1 MKFLS
6 FMKSID
12 MAQQKS
18 EKTRDDLH
26 FDSKR
31 KYEIYSLITE
41 KISQLGGLREILNEI
56 LAILKSV
63 TECRHLAIRM
73 IDSEG
78 NIPFSAHLGLDKK
91 FLDSEH
97 WVTVRDCLCGHVA
110 RGVLDRSW
118 PFVSDNGSFFTNSLG
133 ELLAEIKVNYPK
145 IEKETLRD
153 ACLSRGYESVAI
165 VPVKSEEKVIAELY
179 LSDEKKGLFPVEKVR
194 FLEDVSVQV
203 GIAIQ
208 NSQLYT
214 RLNDSQKKLM
224 DLFNS
229 ASIGILELD
238 TKGSILQVNSTG
250 AELLGYS
257 SLDKLLDHDIK
268 MSELNVEKEK
278 WETFIETVD
287 KVEEERSATLTFR
300 VGPEEQHLEF
310 SLKSVKDSR
319 GNIIGYR
326 GTFRDVTDRIRLG
339 EERLNK
345 ARAESLK
352 NRYYQE
358 ALALRDEIK
367 SEYPFEEMIGVSPA
381 IQRIQKAIQQV
392 APTDTTVLIKG
403 ETGTGKEL
411 VARYIHEISSRKDR
425 ILVKVNCAA
434 LSEGLITSE
443 LFGHEKGAFTGALQ
457 RRIGRFEYADKA
469 TIFLDEIGDLPL
481 ETQAMLLRV
490 LQDGEFERVGSSK
503 TIKVDV
509 RLIAATNR
517 DLMHLVNEK
526 RFRQD
531 LFFRL
536 NVFSIEIN
544 PLRERTEDIPLLAAY
559 FLENIGR
566 RIGKKVDKV
575 SKETMKLFMEYPWP
589 GNIRE
594 LQNTI
599 EHGLIISRGD
609 SLEIPKAYFT
619 QAPGRGKKTGLV
631 PLEEYEKE
639 YILEVLQHTR
649 GAVYGPR
656 GAAVILGLKPS
667 TLQSRM
673 KKLGIEKP
681 KGR

>member
-1 MKFLS
+1 MT
-6 FMKSID
+6 
-12 MAQQKS
+12 QKNS
-18 EKTRDDLH
+18 SKTQSGLH
-26 FDSKR
+26 FDSSR
-31 KYEIYSLITE
+31 KFEIYSLITE
-41 KISQLGGLREILNEI
+41 KISQLGDLRKILDEI
-56 LAILKSV
+56 LAILKTV
-63 TECRHLAIRM
+63 MGCRHLAIRM
-73 IDSEG
+73 IDSKG
-78 NIPFSAHLGLDKK
+78 NIPFSAHVGLDKK

-97 WVTVRDCLCGHVA
+97 WITVRDCLCGHVA
-110 RGVLDRSW
+110 RGAVDKSW
-118 PFVSDNGSFFTNSLG
+118 PFITENGSFFTNSLPQ
-133 ELLAEIKVNYPK
+133 LLAEVKVNYTK
-145 IEKETLRD
+145 IDSGRLRD

-165 VPVKSEEKVIAELY
+165 VPVRAKGKIIAELY
-179 LSDEKKGLFPVEKVR
+179 LSDEKKDFFPVEKVR

-214 RLNDSQKKLM
+214 QLNESQRRLM

-229 ASIGILELD
+229 TSMGILELD
-238 TKGSILQVNSTG
+238 TKGSILQVNNKG

-257 SLDKLLDHDIK
+257 SPEKLLDQGIK
-268 MSELNVEKEK
+268 ISELNVEKEE
-278 WETFIETVD
+278 WEGFIESVD
-287 KVEEERSATLTFR
+287 ESGAMNNFSLAFR
-300 VGPEEQHLEF
+300 IGRGKQFLEF
-310 SLKSVKDSR
+310 SLISVKDSK

-326 GTFRDVTDRIRLG
+326 GTFRDVTDRVRLE

-345 ARAESLK
+345 AKTESLK

-381 IQRIQKAIQQV
+381 MQQIKKAIQQV

-411 VARYIHEISSRKDR
+411 VARYIHELSSRKDR

-443 LFGHEKGAFTGALQ
+443 LFGHEKGAFTGAIQ
-457 RRIGRFEYADKA
+457 RRVGRFEYADNA

-517 DLMHLVNEK
+517 DLMLLVNEK

-531 LFFRL
+531 LYFRL
-536 NVFSIEIN
+536 NVFSLEIS
-544 PLRERTEDIPLLAAY
+544 PLREKKEDIPLLTAY
-559 FLENIGR
+559 FLDTMGR
-566 RIGKKVDKV
+566 RVGKKVDKV
-575 SKETMKLFMEYPWP
+575 SEDTMKLFMEYTWP
-589 GNIRE
+589 GNVRE
-594 LQNTI
+594 LQNII
-599 EHGLIISRGD
+599 EHGLVISRGD
-609 SLEIPKAYFT
+609 SFEIPRAYFG
-619 QAPGRGKKTGLV
+619 QVLDQKRKPELIS
-631 PLEEYEKE
+631 LEEFEKK
-639 YILEVLQHTR
+639 YILEVLQQTK
-649 GAVYGPR
+649 GAIYGPK

-673 KKLGIEKP
+673 KKLGVERP
-681 KGR
+681 KSR

>member
-1 MKFLS
+1 
-6 FMKSID
+6 
-12 MAQQKS
+12 MAQKKS
-18 EKTRDDLH
+18 AKNQDDLF
-26 FDSKR
+26 FDSSR
-31 KYEIYSLITE
+31 KFEIYSLITE
-41 KISQLGGLREILNEI
+41 KISQLGDLNKILNEI
-56 LAILKSV
+56 LAILKTV
-63 TECRHLAIRM
+63 TGCHHLAIRM
-73 IDSEG
+73 IDSKG

-97 WVTVRDCLCGHVA
+97 WISVKDCLCGHVA
-110 RGVLDRSW
+110 RGAVDKSW
-118 PFVSDNGSFFTNSLG
+118 PFITENGSFFTNSLPK
-133 ELLAEIKVNYPK
+133 LLAEVKINYKKIKSG
-145 IEKETLRD
+145 TLRD

-165 VPVKSEEKVIAELY
+165 VPVRAQGKIIAELY
-179 LSDEKKGLFPVEKVR
+179 LSDENKGLFPVDKVR

-214 RLNDSQKKLM
+214 QLNESQRRLM
-224 DLFNS
+224 ELFNS
-229 ASIGILELD
+229 TSMGILELD
-238 TKGSILQVNSTG
+238 TKGSIVQVNSEG

-257 SLDKLLDHDIK
+257 SPEKLLGQGIK
-268 MSELNVEKEK
+268 ISELNVEKEE
-278 WETFIETVD
+278 WEKFIESVD
-287 KVEEERSATLTFR
+287 EAGAMNNFSLAFR
-300 VGPEEQHLEF
+300 FGREEQFLEF
-310 SLKSVKDSR
+310 SLISVKDSK
-319 GNIIGYR
+319 GNITGYR
-326 GTFRDVTDRIRLG
+326 GTFRDVTDRIRLE

-345 ARAESLK
+345 ARTESEK

-358 ALALRDEIK
+358 TQALRDEIK

-381 IQRIQKAIQQV
+381 MQRIKKAIQQV

-411 VARYIHEISSRKDR
+411 VARYIHELSSRKDR

-443 LFGHEKGAFTGALQ
+443 LFGHEKGAFTGAIQ
-457 RRIGRFEYADKA
+457 RRIGRFEYADNA

-503 TIKVDV
+503 TIRVDV

-536 NVFSIEIN
+536 NVFSLEIS
-544 PLRERTEDIPLLAAY
+544 PLREKKEDIPLLTAY
-559 FLENIGR
+559 FLDAIGR
-566 RIGKKVDKV
+566 RIGKKIDKV
-575 SKETMKLFMEYPWP
+575 SEDTMKLFMAYSWP
-589 GNIRE
+589 GNVRE
-594 LQNTI
+594 LQNII
-599 EHGLIISRGD
+599 EHGLVISKGD
-609 SLEIPKAYFT
+609 SFEIPKAYFG
-619 QAPGRGKKTGLV
+619 QSLSQKRELNLI
-631 PLEEYEKE
+631 PLEEYEKK
-639 YILEVLQHTR
+639 YIIEIIQHTK
-649 GAVYGPR
+649 GAIYGPK

-673 KKLGIEKP
+673 KKLGIERP
-681 KGR
+681 KSR

>member
-1 MKFLS
+1 
-6 FMKSID
+6 
-12 MAQQKS
+12 MAQKKS
-18 EKTRDDLH
+18 VRNQDDLF
-26 FDSKR
+26 FDSSR
-31 KYEIYSLITE
+31 KFEIYSLITE
-41 KISQLGGLREILNEI
+41 KISQLGDLRKILDEV
-56 LAILKSV
+56 LAILKTV
-63 TECRHLAIRM
+63 MGCRHLAIRM
-73 IDSEG
+73 IDSKG
-78 NIPFSAHLGLDKK
+78 NIPFSAHVGLDKK

-97 WVTVRDCLCGHVA
+97 WITVRDCLCGHVA
-110 RGVLDRSW
+110 RGAVDKSW
-118 PFVSDNGSFFTNSLG
+118 PFITENGSFFTNSLPQ
-133 ELLAEIKVNYPK
+133 LLAEVKVNYVK
-145 IEKETLRD
+145 IDSGSLRD

-165 VPVKSEEKVIAELY
+165 VPVRAKGKIIAELY

-214 RLNDSQKKLM
+214 QLNDSQRRLM

-229 ASIGILELD
+229 TSMGILELD
-238 TKGSILQVNSTG
+238 TKGYLLQVNNKG

-257 SLDKLLDHDIK
+257 SPEKLLDQNIK
-268 MSELNVEKEK
+268 ISELNVEKEE
-278 WETFIETVD
+278 WEGFIESVD
-287 KVEEERSATLTFR
+287 ESGAMNNFSLAFR
-300 VGPEEQHLEF
+300 IGRGKQFLEF
-310 SLKSVKDSR
+310 SLISVKDSK
-319 GNIIGYR
+319 GNITGYR
-326 GTFRDVTDRIRLG
+326 GTFRDVTDRIRLE

-345 ARAESLK
+345 AKTESLK

-381 IQRIQKAIQQV
+381 MQQIKKAIQQV

-411 VARYIHEISSRKDR
+411 VARYIHELSSRKDR

-443 LFGHEKGAFTGALQ
+443 LFGHEKGAFTGAIQ
-457 RRIGRFEYADKA
+457 RRIGRFEYADNA

-517 DLMHLVNEK
+517 DLMLLVNEK

-531 LFFRL
+531 LYFRL
-536 NVFSIEIN
+536 NVFSLEIS
-544 PLRERTEDIPLLAAY
+544 PLREKKEDIPLLTAY
-559 FLENIGR
+559 FLNTMGR
-566 RIGKKVDKV
+566 RVGKKVDKV
-575 SKETMKLFMEYPWP
+575 SEDTMKLFMEYTWP
-589 GNIRE
+589 GNVRE
-594 LQNTI
+594 LQNII
-599 EHGLIISRGD
+599 EHGLVISRGD
-609 SLEIPKAYFT
+609 SFEIPRAYFG
-619 QAPGRGKKTGLV
+619 QAIDQKRKPELIS
-631 PLEEYEKE
+631 LEEFEKK
-639 YILEVLQHTR
+639 YILEVLQQTK
-649 GAVYGPR
+649 GAIYGPK

-673 KKLGIEKP
+673 KKLGVERP
-681 KGR
+681 KTR

>member
-1 MKFLS
+1 
-6 FMKSID
+6 
-12 MAQQKS
+12 MAQKKPPKTQNDPQFNSSQKF
-18 EKTRDDLH
+18 K
-26 FDSKR
+26 
-31 KYEIYSLITE
+31 IYSLITE
-41 KISQLGGLREILNEI
+41 KISQLGDLRKILDEV
-56 LAILKSV
+56 LAILK
-63 TECRHLAIRM
+63 TITGCRHLAIRM
-73 IDSEG
+73 LDSKG
-78 NIPFSAHLGLDKK
+78 NIPFSAHLGLDRK

-110 RGVLDRSW
+110 RGALDQSW
-118 PFVSDNGSFFTNSLG
+118 PFVTEYGSFFTNSLA
-133 ELLAEIKVNYPK
+133 ELLAEVKVNYPK
-145 IEKETLRD
+145 IESGSLRD

-165 VPVKSEEKVIAELY
+165 VPVKSEGKIIAELY
-179 LSDEKKGLFPVEKVR
+179 LSDEKKGLFPVEKVE

-208 NSQLYT
+208 NSFLYT
-214 RLNDSQKKLM
+214 QLNESQRRLM

-238 TKGSILQVNSTG
+238 TKGSILQVNSKG
-250 AELLGYS
+250 AQLLGHS
-257 SLDKLLDHDIK
+257 SPEKLLGHNIK
-268 MSELNVEKEK
+268 ISELNVETEE
-278 WETFIETVD
+278 WERYIELVD
-287 KVEEERSATLTFR
+287 ETGGGNNFTLVFR
-300 VGPEEQHLEF
+300 IGREEQHLEF
-310 SLKSVKDSR
+310 SLKSVKDSK
-319 GNIIGYR
+319 GNITGYR
-326 GTFRDVTDRIRLG
+326 GTFNDVTDRIRLE

-345 ARAESLK
+345 ARTESLK

-358 ALALRDEIK
+358 TLALRDEIK

-381 IQRIQKAIQQV
+381 LQKIKKAIQQV
-392 APTDTTVLIKG
+392 APADTTVLIKG

-411 VARYIHEISSRKDR
+411 VARYIHELSSRKDR

-457 RRIGRFEYADKA
+457 RRIGRFEYADNA

-517 DLMHLVNEK
+517 DLMLLVNEK

-531 LFFRL
+531 LYFRL
-536 NVFSIEIN
+536 NVFSLEIS
-544 PLRERTEDIPLLAAY
+544 PLRDKKEDIPLLAAY
-559 FLENIGR
+559 FIDTIGR

-575 SKETMKLFMEYPWP
+575 SGDTMNLFMEYPWP
-589 GNIRE
+589 GNVRE
-594 LQNTI
+594 LQNVI
-599 EHGLIISRGD
+599 EHGLVVSKGN
-609 SLEIPKAYFT
+609 SLEMPEAYFV
-619 QAPGRGKKTGLV
+619 QGPGQKRAPELV
-631 PLEEYEKE
+631 PLEEYESK

-649 GAVYGPR
+649 GAIYGSK

-673 KKLGIEKP
+673 KKLGIGRP
-681 KGR
+681 KNR

>member
-1 MKFLS
+1 
-6 FMKSID
+6 
-12 MAQQKS
+12 MAQKKS
-18 EKTRDDLH
+18 VRNQDDLF
-26 FDSKR
+26 FDSSR
-31 KYEIYSLITE
+31 KFEIYSLITE
-41 KISQLGGLREILNEI
+41 KISQLGDLRKILDEV
-56 LAILKSV
+56 LAILKTV
-63 TECRHLAIRM
+63 MGCRHLAIRM
-73 IDSEG
+73 IDSKG
-78 NIPFSAHLGLDKK
+78 NIPFSAHVGLDKK

-97 WVTVRDCLCGHVA
+97 WITVRDCLCGHVA
-110 RGVLDRSW
+110 RGAVDKSW
-118 PFVSDNGSFFTNSLG
+118 PFITENGSFFTNSLPQ
-133 ELLAEIKVNYPK
+133 LLAEVKVNYAK
-145 IEKETLRD
+145 IDSGSLRD

-165 VPVKSEEKVIAELY
+165 VPVRAKGKIIAELY

-214 RLNDSQKKLM
+214 QLNDSQRRLM

-229 ASIGILELD
+229 TSMGILDLD
-238 TKGSILQVNSTG
+238 TKGYILQVNNKG

-257 SLDKLLDHDIK
+257 SPEKLLDQGIK
-268 MSELNVEKEK
+268 ISELNVEKEG
-278 WETFIETVD
+278 WEGFIESVD
-287 KVEEERSATLTFR
+287 ESGAMNNFLLAFR
-300 VGPEEQHLEF
+300 IGRGKQFLEF
-310 SLKSVKDSR
+310 SLISVKDSK
-319 GNIIGYR
+319 GNITGYR
-326 GTFRDVTDRIRLG
+326 GTFRDVTDRIRLE

-345 ARAESLK
+345 AKTESLK

-381 IQRIQKAIQQV
+381 MQQIKKAIQQV

-411 VARYIHEISSRKDR
+411 VARYIHELSLRKDR

-443 LFGHEKGAFTGALQ
+443 LFGHEKGAFTGAIQ
-457 RRIGRFEYADKA
+457 RRVGRFEYADNA

-517 DLMHLVNEK
+517 DLMLLVNEK

-531 LFFRL
+531 LYFRL
-536 NVFSIEIN
+536 NVFSLEIS
-544 PLRERTEDIPLLAAY
+544 PLREKKEDIPLLTAY
-559 FLENIGR
+559 FLDTMGR
-566 RIGKKVDKV
+566 RVGKKVDKV
-575 SKETMKLFMEYPWP
+575 SEDTMKLFMEYAWP
-589 GNIRE
+589 GNVRE
-594 LQNTI
+594 LQNII
-599 EHGLIISRGD
+599 EHGLVISRGD
-609 SLEIPKAYFT
+609 SFEIPRAYFG
-619 QAPGRGKKTGLV
+619 QVLEQKRKPELIS
-631 PLEEYEKE
+631 LEEFEKK
-639 YILEVLQHTR
+639 YILEVLQQTK
-649 GAVYGPR
+649 GAIYGPK

-673 KKLGIEKP
+673 KKLGVERP
-681 KGR
+681 KTR